1 MKITAGISD
10 RVHSGRYRNEHIPAL
25 GYTEPYGY
33 TDPKE
38 RVVRN
43 IHQYL
48 DPGNR
53 VDESPA
59 EFRIQ
64 EKCVQRFYDWLRRT

>member
-33 TDPKE
+33 TDPTE
-38 RVVRN
+38 RVVRT
-43 IHQYL
+43 IPQHQ
-48 DPGNR
+48 DPGNC
-53 VDESPA
+53 VSNSPA
-59 EFRIQ
+59 EFRVQ
-64 EKCVQRFYDWLRRT
+64 EKCVQRFYDWLRKI